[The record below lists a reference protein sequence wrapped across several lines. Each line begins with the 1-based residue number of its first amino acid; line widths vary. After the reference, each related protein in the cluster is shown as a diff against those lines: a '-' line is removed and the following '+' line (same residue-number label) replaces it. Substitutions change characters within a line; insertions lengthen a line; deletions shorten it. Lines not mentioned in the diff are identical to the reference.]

1 MINSVLV
8 ILLMVV
14 NLMAMVTIA
23 IVPFTLP
30 TIEAIP
36 LLVVVFCVVML
47 LNYIIG
53 KDI

>member
-8 ILLMVV
+8 FLLMVV
-14 NLMAMVTIA
+14 NLMAMLTIA
-23 IVPFTLP
+23 ILPFTLA

-36 LLVVVFCVVML
+36 ILVSVFCVVML